1 MKFTTIASLT
11 LSASLAFAE
20 LGLREY
26 ANDFNFGFAINS
38 TYWEGVAEYTEI
50 AEANFNLAVAE
61 NACKFAGIQAEQ
73 GVYDFTDCDKH
84 LEKATELGMNFRGHC
99 LIWHGYQPLWFM
111 KLKGEELR
119 NAIVDHI
126 TTVLTHYRGKFN
138 TWDIVNEALDDGST
152 GENGGW
158 TLRNTFLSREVPDF
172 IDVAFKTAR
181 EVDPDLKL
189 FYNDYNIEGSAKNM
203 NKTRSAYN
211 FIKDLVDRGVPIDG
225 VGLQYHLRTN
235 KYPSYETV
243 TELMAS
249 YAKLGL
255 EVQITEMD
263 VSCENDSPEEYA
275 IQAEV
280 FGIGLRACLDSPNCS
295 AFLLWGFGDK
305 LSWKDDKYALIF
317 DADLKPKPA
326 YYTLLD
332 ILKEYNFFVL
342 FYIIHYS
349 FSFLVVLYYIIH
361 FLFFFVF

>member
-99 LIWHGYQPLWFM
+99 LIWHGYQPVWFM
-111 KLKGEELR
+111 NLKGEELR
-119 NAIVDHI
+119 NAIVDHV
-126 TTVLTHYRGKFN
+126 TTVLTHYRGKFD
-138 TWDIVNEALDDGST
+138 TWDIVNEAIDDRST
-152 GENGGW
+152 GEGW
-158 TLRNTFLSREVPDF
+158 IMRPSFLYREVPDF
-172 IDVAFKTAR
+172 VDIAFKTAR
-181 EVDPDLKL
+181 EADPDLKL
-189 FYNDYNIEGSAKNM
+189 YYNDYNSEGSPSNM
-203 NKTRSAYN
+203 GKTLSIYN
-211 FIKDLVDRGVPIDG
+211 FVKDMVERGVPIDG
-225 VGLQYHLRTN
+225 VGIQYHAHTTAYPEYESVVEVMK
-235 KYPSYETV
+235 KY
-243 TELMAS
+243 AD
-249 YAKLGL
+249 LGL

-263 VSCENDSPEEYA
+263 VSCQNNSIEEFEK
-275 IQAEV
+275 QAEIYGV
-280 FGIGLRACLDSPNCS
+280 ALRACLDSPNCS

-332 ILKEYNFFVL
+332 ILKEYNAKKVEDVDSDDED
-342 FYIIHYS
+342 IQVDAE
-349 FSFLVVLYYIIH
+349 VVNDEDSGSDEE
-361 FLFFFVF
+361 